1 MKFAATIFFFNE
13 KTKDVMRYD
22 LNIYLNIQ
30 TVYLKL
36 NPCMTIAWFI
46 MCHLNDVKKKKEK
59 RIKHFIT
66 FFFFSKKQNPDCFSF
81 GYSDTIQAMGC
92 F

>member
-1 MKFAATIFFFNE
+1 
-13 KTKDVMRYD
+13 MRYD

-46 MCHLNDVKKKKEK
+46 MCHLNDVKKKKRK
-59 RIKHFIT
+59 KDKAFHY
-66 FFFFSKKQNPDCFSF
+66 FFFLFKKTKSRLFF
-81 GYSDTIQAMGC
+81 
-92 F
+92 FWLF